1 MPLLT
6 CQWTRYPYYLL
17 LFGTKLLWFT
27 AFCIGRSS
35 WYPCGKFRL
44 GCKREPNFSI
54 LWLHMCS
61 PKKRSRKSKILH
73 PESPWPL
80 AAIVRKFNQGL
91 VSLSFAEKDQ
101 GSVLKVSPYP
111 GQCLANWK
119 MGWSSTRNEHPA
131 QVIDIL
137 MNWRLFAWNWP
148 PVVVVLQMDNSTT
161 IPERPDMF
169 KHRATVFIPETLL
182 RKEKDNGN
190 QQWFSMTE
198 KGALDEEFNSHVL
211 EFVAHMCRVHSKLQ
225 GWKALPVTLYVD
237 GLANVA
243 YSPYYNQT

>member
-73 PESPWPL
+73 PESPVTFGCNRSQIQSGSGFSLICWKRPRMCFEGFPL
-80 AAIVRKFNQGL
+80 PRPMSCQLKNGL
-91 VSLSFAEKDQ
+91 VFHQEWASCTGDWYTHELKTFRVELSQ
-101 GSVLKVSPYP
+101 LT
-111 GQCLANWK
+111 
-119 MGWSSTRNEHPA
+119 TR
-131 QVIDIL
+131 
-137 MNWRLFAWNWP
+137 
-148 PVVVVLQMDNSTT
+148 
-161 IPERPDMF
+161 
-169 KHRATVFIPETLL
+169 
-182 RKEKDNGN
+182 
-190 QQWFSMTE
+190 
-198 KGALDEEFNSHVL
+198 
-211 EFVAHMCRVHSKLQ
+211 
-225 GWKALPVTLYVD
+225 
-237 GLANVA
+237 
-243 YSPYYNQT
+243 